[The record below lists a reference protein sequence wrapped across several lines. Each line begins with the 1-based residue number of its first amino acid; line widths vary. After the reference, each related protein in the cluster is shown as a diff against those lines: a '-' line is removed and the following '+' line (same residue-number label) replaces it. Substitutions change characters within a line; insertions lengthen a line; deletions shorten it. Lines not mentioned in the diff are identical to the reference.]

1 VGLVKFIQRMKTFS
15 EFLYESENEDTRLV
29 SFFSSLTRNYESK
42 APFYTDQLQFS
53 LEQEKKE
60 WENVVNLVQLHKTVE
75 VSGTYTAKFH
85 MEEKNYSLKISL
97 KFYINGQNEKDA
109 PDKLADEDMD
119 RLNIVLEKVETE
131 SIEVKSTDFDSDIS
145 GKNISQPVEK
155 ACEAF
160 LVKMLASDYD
170 SLGEE
175 LYRI

>member
-1 VGLVKFIQRMKTFS
+1 
-15 EFLYESENEDTRLV
+15 
-29 SFFSSLTRNYESK
+29 
-42 APFYTDQLQFS
+42 
-53 LEQEKKE
+53 
-60 WENVVNLVQLHKTVE
+60 
-75 VSGTYTAKFH
+75 
-85 MEEKNYSLKISL
+85 
-97 KFYINGQNEKDA
+97 
-109 PDKLADEDMD
+109 MD